1 MEMWLVIG
9 LIVAAV
15 GLGLYLYCRVRRA
28 NERLKGS

>member
-15 GLGLYLYCRVRRA
+15 GLGLYLYYRVRRA